1 MIIAL
6 AAVSVFGAI
15 MSIVYAMFGGGKRGT
30 SMESRIQDFRSRAV
44 SLQEDEVDLELPFG
58 ERVLRPTIEGFSRTI
73 SSVLPAS
80 VLSDIQKQ
88 LMMAGHPM
96 TLQSYLT
103 FWGVLFSMFTGLG
116 LIMFVILPASFLIQK
131 LIFVVMF
138 AAFGWVFPRIWL
150 KGKVKARQKL
160 VIRAMP
166 DAMDLITTCV
176 EAGLGLD
183 AALARVAEKSGGP
196 LAEELSRMLR
206 DVAMGK
212 MRREAMMELE
222 QRIGVEELTTFIN
235 SIIQAEQLGVGVA
248 QVLRVQSD
256 QLRTKRRQRAE
267 RAAHEAPI
275 KMLFPLVLF
284 IFPAFL
290 LVILGPAAIRIAQ
303 SLS

>member
-1 MIIAL
+1 MIIAF

-15 MSIVYAMFGGGKRGT
+15 MSIVYAMFGGGKRST

-44 SLQEDEVDLELPFG
+44 SSQEDEVNLELPFG

-116 LIMFVILPASFLIQK
+116 LIMFVILPGSFFMK